1 MKISIEMQ
9 ILAGALVALCAYFVG
24 NINNAIVISRMKGKD
39 IRECGSGNPG
49 TMNMLRTYGKLLGVL
64 TLILD
69 VLKGVVPCMLGWL
82 FMGDGQFLRL
92 GSDRIGMYVAGFFAV
107 LGHIYPALMKFKGG
121 KGAATIIGV
130 CLTMQPL
137 YTIAT
142 FAFGVA
148 FLFVTQVG
156 SLTSFI
162 IISAPLAMEGL
173 SAANNPIG
181 VYAAV
186 ILYAMYLLS
195 IFAHR
200 KNFVKLFSGNEGRVT
215 LIKSK
220 KQKPPIDRAIVFD
233 GVTVGE

>member
-1 MKISIEMQ
+1 MTISVPYR
-9 ILAGALVALCAYFVG
+9 ILAGVLVALGSYFIG
-24 NINNAIVISRMKGKD
+24 NINNAIMISRLKGKD

-69 VLKGVVPCMLGWL
+69 VLKGVIPSLLGWL

-92 GSDRIGMYVAGFFAV
+92 GSDRMGLYIAGICAV
-107 LGHIYPALMKFKGG
+107 LGHIYPVTMKFHGG

-137 YTIAT
+137 YTLAA

-148 FLFVTQVG
+148 FLFATQIG

-162 IISAPLAMEGL
+162 MFGVPMAVEGVRVAGNML
-173 SAANNPIG
+173 GI
-181 VYAAV
+181 YCAV
-186 ILYAMYLLS
+186 IFFAMYLLCL
-195 IFAHR
+195 FAHR
-200 KNFVKLFSGNEGRVT
+200 KNVVKLFSGNEGRVV
-215 LIKSK
+215 LVKPK
-220 KQKPPIDRAIVFD
+220 KRPHIDRAIVFD
-233 GVTVGE
+233 DVIVAE